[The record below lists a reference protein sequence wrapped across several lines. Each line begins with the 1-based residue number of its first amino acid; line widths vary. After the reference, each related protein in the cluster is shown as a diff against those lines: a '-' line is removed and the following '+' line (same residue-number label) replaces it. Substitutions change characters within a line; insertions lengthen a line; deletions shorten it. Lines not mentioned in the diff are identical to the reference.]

1 MWSRVGFATFD
12 TGAIESEVVTRR
24 LFGTLCGLV
33 FLVNFGRVAFPPLVE
48 TLQTQFS
55 VGPAT
60 IGVVT
65 SLVWLGTAIPR
76 IPVGYL
82 LTRVS
87 RSKVVLGSGTLLVV
101 AAAFTASA
109 TSVLTLQIGAFGLGL
124 ASGAYFV
131 SATPLVGELFPE
143 RVGRMVGIHGAASQV
158 AAVVAAPVVVFI
170 LASYSW
176 RETFWVLAAAG
187 ALVTLLLYAV
197 SRDGSAGAG
206 TGADRDFSAA
216 LGHWKLILTGIL
228 LIAPAGFVWQGLF
241 NFLVSYMTQAKA
253 FDPAAASTML
263 TIVFAAGVPAFSL
276 SGRLADNLPHVPYIF
291 GLLVAFIGALVA
303 LTYAQGFVAVA
314 VVVAV
319 LGYVVHSLFPALDTF
334 MLSSLPS
341 DARGSAYAVFSGAA
355 LLLEANGSGAVGF
368 LTEANYAFEAVFRTL
383 AGGLA
388 VFVAALAVLYAVNRL
403 PGVDRTEPSSA

>member
-1 MWSRVGFATFD
+1 M
-12 TGAIESEVVTRR
+12 TRR

-48 TLQTQFS
+48 TLQLQFG

-65 SLVWLGTAIPR
+65 SLVWLGTALPR

-82 LTRVS
+82 LTRIP
-87 RSKVVLGSGTLLVV
+87 RDRVVLGAGTLLVA

-109 TSVLTLQIGAFGLGL
+109 TSILTLQVGALGLGL

-131 SATPLVGELFPE
+131 SAVPLVGELFPE

-158 AAVVAAPVVVFI
+158 AAVVAAPIVVFI
-170 LASYSW
+170 LASFSW
-176 RETFWVLAAAG
+176 RTTFWALSVAAAV
-187 ALVTLLLYAV
+187 VTVVLYAV
-197 SRDGSAGAG
+197 SRDGSTETG
-206 TGADRDFSAA
+206 TGTDRDFMAA

-228 LIAPAGFVWQGLF
+228 LIAPAGFIWQGLF
-241 NFLVSYMTQAKA
+241 NFLVSYMTQAKG
-253 FDPAAASTML
+253 FSPTAASTML

-276 SGRLADNLPHVPYIF
+276 SGRLADKLPHVPYIF
-291 GLLVAFIGALVA
+291 ALLLAFTGALFA
-303 LTYAQGFVAVA
+303 LTLVQGFLVVA

-341 DARGSAYAVFSGAA
+341 DARGSSYAVFSGAA
-355 LLLEANGSGAVGF
+355 LFLEANGSGAVGF
-368 LTEANYAFEAVFRTL
+368 LTEANYGFEAVFQTL
-383 AGGLA
+383 ATGL
-388 VFVAALAVLYAVNRL
+388 FVVVVGLAVLYVRGRL
-403 PGVDRTEPSSA
+403 PGVSGYGERTM

>member
-1 MWSRVGFATFD
+1 M
-12 TGAIESEVVTRR
+12 TRR

-48 TLQTQFS
+48 TLQTQFG

-65 SLVWLGTAIPR
+65 SLVWLGTALPR

-82 LTRVS
+82 LTRVP
-87 RSKVVLGSGTLLVV
+87 RDRVVLGAGTLLV
-101 AAAFTASA
+101 AASAFTASA
-109 TSVLTLQIGAFGLGL
+109 TSILTLQIGAFGLGL

-131 SATPLVGELFPE
+131 SAVPLVGELFPE

-158 AAVVAAPVVVFI
+158 AAVVAAPVVVAI
-170 LASYSW
+170 LATFSW
-176 RETFWVLAAAG
+176 RETFWALAVAAAVVT
-187 ALVTLLLYAV
+187 VTLYVV
-197 SRDGSAGAG
+197 SRDGSTETG

-216 LGHWKLILTGIL
+216 LGHWKIILTGIL
-228 LIAPAGFVWQGLF
+228 LIAPAGFIWQGLF
-241 NFLVSYMTQAKA
+241 NFLVSYMTQAKG
-253 FDPAAASTML
+253 FTPAVASTML

-276 SGRLADNLPHVPYIF
+276 SGRLADKLPHVPYIF
-291 GLLVAFIGALVA
+291 ALLVAFTGMLFA
-303 LTYAQGFVAVA
+303 LTFAQGFLAVA
-314 VVVAV
+314 VVVAL

-334 MLSSLPS
+334 MLSSLPN

-368 LTEANYAFEAVFRTL
+368 LTEANVGFELVFRTL
-383 AGGLA
+383 AASLL
-388 VFVAALAVLYAVNRL
+388 VVVAVLALLYAIDRL
-403 PGVDRTEPSSA
+403 PGVSRHDAPAV

>member
-1 MWSRVGFATFD
+1 M
-12 TGAIESEVVTRR
+12 TRR

-48 TLQTQFS
+48 TLQMQFG

-65 SLVWLGTAIPR
+65 SLVWLGTALPR

-82 LTRVS
+82 LTRVP
-87 RSKVVLGSGTLLVV
+87 RDRVVLGAGTLLV
-101 AAAFTASA
+101 AAAGFTASA
-109 TSVLTLQIGAFGLGL
+109 TSILTLQVGAFGLGL

-131 SATPLVGELFPE
+131 SAVPLVGELFPE

-158 AAVVAAPVVVFI
+158 AAVVAAPVVVVI
-170 LASYSW
+170 LASFSW
-176 RETFWVLAAAG
+176 RATFWVLAVAA
-187 ALVTLLLYAV
+187 AVVTVVLYAV
-197 SRDGSAGAG
+197 SRDGSTETG
-206 TGADRDFSAA
+206 TGTDRNFSAA

-241 NFLVSYMTQAKA
+241 NFLVSYMTQAKG
-253 FDPAAASTML
+253 FSPTAASTML
-263 TIVFAAGVPAFSL
+263 TIIFAAGVPAFSL
-276 SGRLADNLPHVPYIF
+276 SGRLADKLPHVPYIF
-291 GLLVAFIGALVA
+291 ALLLAFTGALFT
-303 LTYAQGFVAVA
+303 LTYTQGFVAVA

-334 MLSSLPS
+334 MLSSLPN
-341 DARGSAYAVFSGAA
+341 DARGSSYAVFSGAA

-368 LTEANYAFEAVFRTL
+368 LTEANYGFEMVFRTL
-383 AGGLA
+383 AVSLLVVVVG
-388 VFVAALAVLYAVNRL
+388 LAVLYVVGRL
-403 PGVDRTEPSSA
+403 PGLPGDDEIAV

>member
-1 MWSRVGFATFD
+1 M
-12 TGAIESEVVTRR
+12 TRR

-48 TLQTQFS
+48 TLQVQFG

-65 SLVWLGTAIPR
+65 SLVWLGTALPR

-82 LTRVS
+82 LTRVP
-87 RSKVVLGSGTLLVV
+87 RDRVVLGAGTVLVV

-109 TSVLTLQIGAFGLGL
+109 TSILTLQIGAFGLGL

-131 SATPLVGELFPE
+131 SAVPLVGELFPE

-158 AAVVAAPVVVFI
+158 AAVVAAPIVVVI
-170 LASYSW
+170 LSSFSW
-176 RETFWVLAAAG
+176 RETFWALSVAAAV
-187 ALVTLLLYAV
+187 VTVLLYAV
-197 SRDGSAGAG
+197 SRDGSTETG
-206 TGADRDFSAA
+206 TGADRNFSAA

-228 LIAPAGFVWQGLF
+228 LIAPAGFIWQGLF
-241 NFLVSYMTQAKA
+241 NFLVSYMTQAKGLS
-253 FDPAAASTML
+253 PAAASTML

-276 SGRLADNLPHVPYIF
+276 SGRLADKFPHVPYILA
-291 GLLVAFIGALVA
+291 LLVAFTASLFT
-303 LTYAQGFVAVA
+303 LTFVHGFLAVA

-319 LGYVVHSLFPALDTF
+319 LGYVIHSLFPALDTF

-341 DARGSAYAVFSGAA
+341 EARGSSYAVFSGAA

-368 LTEANYAFEAVFRTL
+368 LTEANVGFELVFRTL
-383 AGGLA
+383 SVSLLVVVA
-388 VFVAALAVLYAVNRL
+388 VLAVLYAVGRL
-403 PGVDRTEPSSA
+403 PGLSTGDEATV

>member
-1 MWSRVGFATFD
+1 M
-12 TGAIESEVVTRR
+12 TRR

-48 TLQTQFS
+48 TLQSQFG

-65 SLVWLGTAIPR
+65 SLVWLGTALPR

-82 LTRVS
+82 LTRVP
-87 RSKVVLGSGTLLVV
+87 RDRVVLGAGTVLV
-101 AAAFTASA
+101 AAAGFTASA
-109 TSVLTLQIGAFGLGL
+109 TSILTLQIGAFGLGL

-131 SATPLVGELFPE
+131 SAVPLVGELFPE

-170 LASYSW
+170 LASFSW
-176 RETFWVLAAAG
+176 RTTFWALSVAAAV
-187 ALVTLLLYAV
+187 VTVVLYAV
-197 SRDGSAGAG
+197 SRDGSTETG
-206 TGADRDFSAA
+206 TGTDRNFSAA

-241 NFLVSYMTQAKA
+241 NFLVSYMTQAKG
-253 FDPAAASTML
+253 FSPTAASTML

-276 SGRLADNLPHVPYIF
+276 SGRLADKLPHVPYIF
-291 GLLVAFIGALVA
+291 ALLIAFTGALLT

-334 MLSSLPS
+334 MLSSLPNE
-341 DARGSAYAVFSGAA
+341 ARGSSYAVFSGAA

-368 LTEANYAFEAVFRTL
+368 LTESNYGFEMVFRTL
-383 AGGLA
+383 AVSLLVVVGGLA
-388 VFVAALAVLYAVNRL
+388 TLYAVGRL
-403 PGVDRTEPSSA
+403 PGVSEGDDVAV